1 MTLNDIEDCEECPL
15 LKEEICKGGW
25 TSGYGGI
32 PIEPPCASIDGDKD
46 LNEYIEE
53 YHINESEY
61 EEYLDRKY
69 KEEQERQLKNKIAK
83 ERRTY
88 SDLYCYKE
96 RHEVKR
102 LKKAIK
108 SAEAA
113 ISLAET
119 FASAFN
125 ITNEMFGY
133 SERKKVNQEAKD
145 HLDKLKEQLNEAEKA
160 LKKKRKECKNTQKYK
175 EIGEK
180 SK

>member
-25 TSGYGGI
+25 TSDGNGN
-32 PIEPPCASIDGDKD
+32 PVEPPCESVDPDED
-46 LNEYIEE
+46 LDEWIES
-53 YHINESEY
+53 YWAKIHDY

-83 ERRTY
+83 ERRAY

-113 ISLAET
+113 ISIAET

-145 HLDKLKEQLNEAEKA
+145 HLDNLKEQLNDAEKA

-180 SK
+180 TK